1 MAETPTHSI
10 PSCWPALYLER
21 SNMSIHRSLL
31 LTPVV
36 DIAVLPII
44 CTLMQ
49 TGLQQQNDCENRL
62 EVREWDALSAAGLT
76 PGDWVGPPAPR
87 AGLGLSVDRGR
98 AAREAR
104 VRLRPG
110 RVCARSGA
118 SGLAAGSSASP
129 ELEPAAVGTSSP
141 SRSPLSG
148 VQRGPPPRGPLSAA
162 LPVGLAVGLGQGL
175 SPGLT
180 ATGSPSPTWRLRHE
194 KEVRLPLHAASSG
207 IWNQQEI
214 AGAPSPRLCSQPS
227 LW

>member
-31 LTPVV
+31 LTP
-36 DIAVLPII
+36 
-44 CTLMQ
+44 
-49 TGLQQQNDCENRL
+49 
-62 EVREWDALSAAGLT
+62 VREWDALSAAGLT